1 MSATIT
7 PLPSRSGE
15 SEDAPERPDRK
26 VHSVQSLES
35 GPAWDILVA
44 VTVTKT
50 KHLQAVVERLTR
62 GFEGLTDKVA
72 KLEDARALEDRWYA
86 FHQSEKRAKENKL
99 DETVRYC
106 RDLKA
111 RLDRIEARD
120 GGDFHAYS
128 SFEAVSRKL
137 AEHERLLAER
147 AKRKNVLRACL
158 FSAMLIVSIAILG
171 LSFLPLS
178 S

>member
-1 MSATIT
+1 MSATVT

-15 SEDAPERPDRK
+15 SEDTSERPDRK
-26 VHSVQSLES
+26 VHSMQSLES
-35 GPAWDILVA
+35 GPAWDILVE

-62 GFEGLTDKVA
+62 RFEGLADRVA
-72 KLEDARALEDRWYA
+72 KLEDAGALDA
-86 FHQSEKRAKENKL
+86 FHRSENRAKESKL
-99 DETVRYC
+99 DETVRCC

-111 RLDRIEARD
+111 RLDHIEAWG

-137 AEHERLLAER
+137 AELERLTSER
-147 AKRKNVLRACL
+147 VKRKDVLRACL
-158 FSAMLIVSIAILG
+158 LSAIFAASIAILG
-171 LSFLPLS
+171 ISFLPLS
-178 S
+178 G

>member
-15 SEDAPERPDRK
+15 SEVTPERQNRTS
-26 VHSVQSLES
+26 HSLEP
-35 GPAWDILVA
+35 GPARDSFIA
-44 VTVTKT
+44 ETATKIEG
-50 KHLQAVVERLTR
+50 LQAAVERLTR
-62 GFEGLTDKVA
+62 GFEGLTNKVA
-72 KLEDARALEDRWYA
+72 KLEDACALEDRWYA
-86 FHQSEKRAKENKL
+86 FHQGEKRAKESKL

-111 RLDRIEARD
+111 RLDRIEAW
-120 GGDFHAYS
+120 GSGDYHAYS

-137 AEHERLLAER
+137 AEHERLLDDR

-158 FSAMLIVSIAILG
+158 FSAMLIASVAIVA
-171 LSFLPLS
+171 LSMFLPTNG
-178 S
+178 

>member
-15 SEDAPERPDRK
+15 SEVTSERHNRAN
-26 VHSVQSLES
+26 HSLEP
-35 GPAWDILVA
+35 GPARDSFVA
-44 VTVTKT
+44 ETATKIEQ
-50 KHLQAVVERLTR
+50 LQAAVERLTH
-62 GFEGLTDKVA
+62 GIEGLTDKVA
-72 KLEDARALEDRWYA
+72 ALEDVCALEDRWYA
-86 FHQSEKRAKENKL
+86 FHQGEKRAKDNKL

-120 GGDFHAYS
+120 GGDYHAYS

-137 AEHERLLAER
+137 AEHERLLDDR

-158 FSAMLIVSIAILG
+158 FSAMLIASVAIVG
-171 LSFLPLS
+171 LSMFLPTNG
-178 S
+178 

>member
-7 PLPSRSGE
+7 PLPSRTGE
-15 SEDAPERPDRK
+15 SEDTSERHDRK
-26 VHSVQSLES
+26 VHSMQSLES
-35 GPAWDILVA
+35 GPAWDLLVA
-44 VTVTKT
+44 VTVTKN
-50 KHLQAVVERLTR
+50 KHLQAVVERLMR
-62 GFEGLTDKVA
+62 GFEELTDKVA
-72 KLEDARALEDRWYA
+72 ALEEACALEDRWYA
-86 FHQSEKRAKENKL
+86 FHQSEKRAKESKL

-137 AEHERLLAER
+137 AEHDRLLDER

-158 FSAMLIVSIAILG
+158 FSAMLIVSVAIFG
-171 LSFLPLS
+171 LSMLPTNG
-178 S
+178 

>member
-15 SEDAPERPDRK
+15 SEDAPKRPDRK
-26 VHSVQSLES
+26 VHSVQSLEL

-72 KLEDARALEDRWYA
+72 KLEDARALEDRWYV
-86 FHQSEKRAKENKL
+86 FHQSENRAKESKL
-99 DETVRYC
+99 DETVRSC

-111 RLDRIEARD
+111 RLDRIESWA
-120 GGDFHAYS
+120 GGDYHAYN

-137 AEHERLLAER
+137 DELERLLAER
-147 AKRKNVLRACL
+147 TKRNDMLRAGL
-158 FSAMLIVSIAILG
+158 LSAVFVAAIAILG
-171 LSFLPLS
+171 ISFLPLS
-178 S
+178 G